1 MTRAVPG
8 LFICIEAQC
17 TAKMRAEDINDIQL
31 IILTTLRTIAVIVQL
46 HNDSFSDMRIR
57 RGAFLQLAFQKGADN
72 IQILFDKLQ
81 RKYAGK
87 TLWREHHAIGG
98 AAMQCVGA

>member
-1 MTRAVPG
+1 
-8 LFICIEAQC
+8 
-17 TAKMRAEDINDIQL
+17 MRAEDINDIQL
-31 IILTTLRTIAVIVQL
+31 IVLIPIHAIAVIIQL
-46 HNDSFSDMRIR
+46 HNGTFSDMRIR
-57 RGAFLQLAFQKGADN
+57 CGAFLQLAFQKGADH
-72 IQILFDKLQ
+72 IQIFFDKLQ